1 MEQTLVLNATYE
13 PLGVV
18 SWQRAMILLYQ
29 QKVEVVASYERFVH
43 GVSTKI
49 ALPSVLRLLR
59 HVRLRRIFSEVPFS
73 RANVY
78 ARDEHRCQYCGSA
91 FDPAHLTFDHVVPV
105 ARGGLKTWE
114 NIVTCCIPCNRR
126 KGDKLPEE
134 RGMRLVRKPRRPDL
148 PRALALVFTNRFAPE
163 TWRDYLY
170 FGRRSQASFGGFV

>member
-29 QKVEVVASYERFVH
+29 NKVEVVASYERFVH
-43 GVSTKI
+43 GVTARI
-49 ALPSVLRLLR
+49 QLPSVLRLLR
-59 HVRLRRIFSEVPFS
+59 HVRLRRLFAEVPFS

-78 ARDEHRCQYCGSA
+78 ARDEHRCQYCGHEFEPSR
-91 FDPAHLTFDHVVPV
+91 LTFDHVVPV

-114 NIVTCCIPCNRR
+114 NIVTCCIECNRR
-126 KGDKLPEE
+126 KGDRLPEE

-148 PRALALVFTNRFAPE
+148 PRALALVFANRFAPD

-170 FGRRSQASFGGFV
+170 FGRRSQMGHGGAV